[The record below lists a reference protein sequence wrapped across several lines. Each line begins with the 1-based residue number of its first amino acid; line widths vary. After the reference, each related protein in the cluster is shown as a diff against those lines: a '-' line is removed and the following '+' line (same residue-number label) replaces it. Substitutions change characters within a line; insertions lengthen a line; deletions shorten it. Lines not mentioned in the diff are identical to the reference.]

1 MAKLHILTIAL
12 LLPFL
17 VIVHTQAIEWDNSKF
32 MALDEIKLG
41 MKGKVKTVFSG
52 TEVEEFNFEVLSIE
66 KNAMPQF
73 DFIWARG
80 WGGTFDKTGV
90 AGGMSG
96 SPAYINGRLVGALS
110 YTYTWQKK
118 GDIFAITPIE
128 YMVNVTKRG
137 MSPNLS
143 YTGSGEFTSFVGIT
157 DVAASQFSDST
168 HGDYNDITAINNSDR
183 PFDVPIGFDQYP
195 LEYSGLCSLLQNDE
209 RSESAN
215 GGEAPRSGRQFRTTN
230 KSFLCWLRQHWTT
243 NKSFERLDEIDGVIA
258 KPLIPVTFSGF
269 SARAMDSMRP
279 LFEQYGMYP
288 LQSSGGGAVDVN
300 VPIEPG
306 QVLGMEMA
314 RGDYTSFSYGT
325 VTHIEGNQILGFGHS
340 MFGEGHVNLPLSV
353 GYVHYM
359 LPSIV
364 RSEKIAAP
372 TRPIGTLVQDR
383 NTALAGVIGP
393 VPSYIPVHLRLKTAD
408 GITKELRYEV
418 IRHRNFSAGM
428 AMSGVWDLIN
438 AIDKASGDYTANIH
452 TVIGLRDYPDIK
464 KDYFYS
470 SGGGPGSAA
479 YSLSPL
485 SSIIRNTYSKIDVDN
500 ISIDVSVED
509 KRNVAQIERVHISK
523 NRYKPG
529 DEVPI
534 WITLRPYLEKPI
546 IQKAS
551 ITIPKDTPNGLTML
565 MVSSVPYNESWQRSR
580 APLNFQPR
588 NARQLLRILQ
598 RGETSNHI
606 ILELYIPKKGMTV
619 RGQELPALPL
629 SMLSVMNTPTQT
641 GESGLTRGTT
651 LQQKKIQ
658 MKYLISGSS
667 MLRLIIDR
675 NAP

>member
-1 MAKLHILTIAL
+1 MAKLHILTISL

-32 MALDEIKLG
+32 MALDEIKPG

-52 TEVEEFNFEVLSIE
+52 TKVEEFNFEVLSIE

-73 DFIWARG
+73 DFIWVRG

-90 AGGMSG
+90 AAGMSG
-96 SPAYINGRLVGALS
+96 SPGYINGRLVGALS

-137 MSPNLS
+137 MTPNLS
-143 YTGSGEFTSFVGIT
+143 YVGSGEFMPFVGVT
-157 DVAASQFSDST
+157 DVAASQVSDSIY
-168 HGDYNDITAINNSDR
+168 GDYNDITAINNSDR
-183 PFDVPIGFDQYP
+183 PFNAPIGFDQYP
-195 LEYSGLCSLLQNDE
+195 LEYSAG
-209 RSESAN
+209 
-215 GGEAPRSGRQFRTTN
+215 
-230 KSFLCWLRQHWTT
+230 
-243 NKSFERLDEIDGVIA
+243 RLDEIDGVMA
-258 KPLIPVTFSGF
+258 KPLIPVAFSGF

-279 LFEQYGMYP
+279 LLEQYGMYP

-306 QVLGMEMA
+306 QVLGIEMA

-325 VTHIEGNQILGFGHS
+325 VTHVEGNQILGFGHS

-353 GYVHYM
+353 GYVHYV

-372 TRPIGTLVQDR
+372 ARPIGTLVQDR
-383 NTALAGVIGP
+383 NTSLAGVIGP
-393 VPSYIPVHLRLKTAD
+393 VPSYIPVYLRLKTAD

-418 IRHRNFSAGM
+418 IRHRSFSSVM

-438 AIDKASGDYTANIH
+438 AIDKASGDYTANVH

-479 YSLSPL
+479 NSLSPL

-529 DEVPI
+529 DEVQI
-534 WITLRPYLEKPI
+534 WITLRPYLEEPI
-546 IQKAS
+546 VQKAS
-551 ITIPKDTPNGLTML
+551 ITIPKDTPNGLVTL

-580 APLNFQPR
+580 APLNFRPR
-588 NARQLLRILQ
+588 NARQLLRLLQ
-598 RGETSNHI
+598 RGETNNHI

-629 SMLSVMNTPTQT
+629 SMLSVMSAPTQT

-651 LQQKKIQ
+651 LRQKKIP

-667 MLRLIIDR
+667 RLRLTIDR